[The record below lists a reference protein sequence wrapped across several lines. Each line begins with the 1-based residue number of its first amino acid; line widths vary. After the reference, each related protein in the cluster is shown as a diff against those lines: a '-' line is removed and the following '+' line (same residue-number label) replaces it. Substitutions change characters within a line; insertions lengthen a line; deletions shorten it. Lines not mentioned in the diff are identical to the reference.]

1 MRERRVRAMSDIT
14 SRTRTGGRPAAD
26 RSGFSGS
33 PKQPRLQ
40 RLIQALR
47 IAVVFKA
54 RRDAATLLLV
64 VVSYWLFTIVIWRDS
79 IFDRILDVQQSVGLR
94 TSVIVLSIIGIFVI
108 GYELAHPLLRRR
120 NRTTKL
126 AIAAASTII
135 SAGVVIYWV
144 NTGIFSRLIG
154 MSMASPFKNAMS
166 IVDFVI
172 GNLIICITNILF
184 PVTGCAFV
192 FRVLHYA
199 IAGDHRRKTKTWYTP
214 EDLKNFDKDRR
225 KIQ

>member
-1 MRERRVRAMSDIT
+1 MRERRVIAMSDIT
-14 SRTRTGGRPAAD
+14 NRTRTARRRAAD
-26 RSGFSGS
+26 PSRLSRN
-33 PKQPRLQ
+33 PRQPRLQ

-47 IAVVFKA
+47 VAVVFKA

-64 VVSYWLFTIVIWRDS
+64 VVSYWLFSIVIWRDS
-79 IFDRILDVQQSVGLR
+79 IFDRILDVQQNVGLR
-94 TSVIVLSIIGIFVI
+94 TMVIVLSIIGVFVI

-135 SAGVVIYWV
+135 SGGVVVYWV
-144 NTGIFSRLIG
+144 NTGIFSWSIV
-154 MSMASPFKNAMS
+154 MSMASPFKNTMS
-166 IVDFVI
+166 IGDFII
-172 GNLIICITNILF
+172 GNLTICITNILF
-184 PVTGCAFV
+184 PMIGCTFL
-192 FRVLHYA
+192 FRVFHYA
-199 IAGDHRRKTKTWYTP
+199 VAGDRRRKTKTWYTP